1 MATRALAIKAETQ
14 KDDRG
19 RPVDKLVTY
28 YDPARAGQ
36 KGTVTVPLAAT
47 DADVTVAITAH
58 IALRHRLKISH
69 VHDET
74 CCAMESVKT
83 LTVTVPG

>member
-19 RPVDKLVTY
+19 RPVDQLVTY
-28 YDPARAGQ
+28 YDPAHAGHR
-36 KGTVTVPLAAT
+36 GTVTVPLAAT
-47 DADVTVAITAH
+47 DADVTVAIAAP
-58 IALRHRLKISH
+58 IALRHKLKLTH
-69 VHDET
+69 VHGEQ
-74 CCAMESVKT
+74 CCTGEPVKT